1 MLSEAQRAQ
10 NGNAARQQ
18 AEGRFSEFSIQPAS
32 LFQPIQMRSV
42 TARNRVMISPM
53 CQYSCDDRSG
63 RLTDW
68 HLAHLGSFAT
78 GGAGIVFVEA
88 TAVEARGRIS
98 PFDSGLWEDSQIE
111 PLARIA
117 RFLRAQG
124 AVPAIQLGHAGRKAS
139 VDRPWSGGKPL
150 DPAQGGWRVVGPSA
164 IPYAEGYQAPEPLTT
179 AGVAEVVE
187 AFALAAE
194 RALAAGFELIELH
207 SAHGYLLHQFLS
219 PASNQREDQYGG
231 SLENR
236 MRLTLE
242 VVRAV
247 RAVWPERLPLF
258 TRVSGTDWLEDVT
271 TRPSWTLAQTVEL
284 TRRLKDEGVD
294 AIDCSSG
301 GNEAKARI
309 PLGPGYQVPL
319 AAVVRREARIPTI
332 AVGLI
337 TEARQADQIIR
348 SGQADIVALAR
359 AALRNPHWALQAAR
373 ALGQSA
379 PFPPQYL
386 RAAR

>member
-1 MLSEAQRAQ
+1 MLSEAQRSQAAQ
-10 NGNAARQQ
+10 QRATVP
-18 AEGRFSEFSIQPAS
+18 FPEFTNQPAS
-32 LFQPIQMRSV
+32 LFQPIQLRSV

-68 HLAHLGSFAT
+68 HLVHLGSFAT
-78 GGAGIVFVEA
+78 GGAGIVCAEA

-98 PFDSGLWEDSQIE
+98 PFDSGLWEESQIE
-111 PLARIA
+111 PLACVA

-139 VDRPWSGGKPL
+139 VDRPWTGEKSL
-150 DPAQGGWRVVGPSA
+150 SMEQGGWRVVGPSA
-164 IPYAEGYQAPEPLTT
+164 IPYAEGYQAPEPLTA
-179 AGVAEVVE
+179 AGVAEVVG
-187 AFALAAE
+187 AFARAAE

-207 SAHGYLLHQFLS
+207 AAHGYLLHQFLS
-219 PASNQREDQYGG
+219 PASNQRDDQYGG

-242 VVRAV
+242 VARAV

-258 TRVSGTDWLEDVT
+258 TRVSATDWLEDDPS
-271 TRPSWTLAQTVEL
+271 RPSWTLAQTVEL
-284 TRRLKDEGVD
+284 ARRLKDEGVD
-294 AIDCSSG
+294 VIDCSSG
-301 GNEAKARI
+301 GNEAQVRI
-309 PLGPGYQVPL
+309 PTGPGYQVPL
-319 AAVVRREARIPTI
+319 AATVRREAGIPTVAI
-332 AVGLI
+332 GMI
-337 TEARQADQIIR
+337 TEAAQADQIIR

-359 AALRNPHWALQAAR
+359 AALRNPHWALEVAH
-373 ALGQSA
+373 ALGQPV

-386 RAAR
+386 RAARKG